1 MSSTG
6 PVLVIHGGAG
16 DPTTELAQNDAAC
29 REALRAALEAGRR
42 ALDGDGDAVAAVQA
56 AVAEMESCEL
66 FNAGRGS
73 ALCSDGSVQM
83 SAALMRGS
91 DRAAGAV
98 AGLTTTEHPIAAAR
112 HVLDSPQMLMVGQWA
127 DRRAGELGIA
137 QRPNE
142 FFVTDQ
148 QRARLSSAPGSSST
162 PAWSHSRGTVG
173 AVCVDRRG
181 VLAAATSTGGVFG
194 QPPGRVG
201 DTPVI
206 GAGTWADEHVAV
218 SCTGDGEAFI
228 RAGAGRQIAMLV
240 QAGTAVGEA
249 TDHVL
254 ADVAAA
260 GGRGGLIA
268 LDRSGEAA
276 CPISSRVMPG
286 GVWREGSEPV
296 VWVTERPGA
305 TASPNPSN
313 TRRR

>member
-1 MSSTG
+1 M
-6 PVLVIHGGAG
+6 IHGGAG
-16 DPTTELAQNDAAC
+16 DPTTELEQYDAAC
-29 REALRAALEAGRR
+29 REALHGALEAGRQ
-42 ALDGDGDAVAAVQA
+42 ALRMEDDAVAALHA
-56 AVAEMESCEL
+56 AVAELESCEL
-66 FNAGRGS
+66 FNAGHGS

-98 AGLTTTEHPIAAAR
+98 AGLTSTEHPIAAAR
-112 HVLDSPQMLMVGQWA
+112 YVLDSPQVLVVGEWA
-127 DRRAGELGIA
+127 DRRAGELGVM

-142 FFVTDQ
+142 FFVTER
-148 QRARLSSAPGSSST
+148 QRARLSSALDSG
-162 PAWSHSRGTVG
+162 HSRGTVG
-173 AVCVDRRG
+173 AVCLDRG
-181 VLAAATSTGGVFG
+181 GMLAAGTSTGGVFA

-240 QAGTAVGEA
+240 QAGMTVGDA
-249 TDHVL
+249 TERVL
-254 ADVAAA
+254 ADVAAL

-268 LDRSGEAA
+268 VDRSGERA
-276 CPISSRVMPG
+276 CPISSKVMPG
-286 GVWREGSEPV
+286 AVWREGSEPV

-305 TASPNPSN
+305 RHES
-313 TRRR
+313 